1 MGNCV
6 LLAIIILLGYSFA
19 RSITAESSNLL
30 QAEAI
35 VEIQYDG
42 KVSSSIIL
50 ITNYLVSSTISVA
63 SNSSTTISSLS
74 TTSIISTITSST
86 STELTSST
94 SNIYFNKSPLF
105 STSQTQIIN
114 ATSTDHYVSPTATDC
129 PRGKANTMA
138 TQNLLKSN
146 SSFPLVSIVVGLGI
160 RPNVT

>member
-63 SNSSTTISSLS
+63 SNSSTTISS
-74 TTSIISTITSST
+74 
-86 STELTSST
+86 
-94 SNIYFNKSPLF
+94 
-105 STSQTQIIN
+105 
-114 ATSTDHYVSPTATDC
+114 
-129 PRGKANTMA
+129 
-138 TQNLLKSN
+138 
-146 SSFPLVSIVVGLGI
+146 
-160 RPNVT
+160 